1 MLLNNAEIRYLGSY
15 EELNAKACLDNKLN
29 ALVEDEFGLS
39 RPLSVSLVIPTK
51 IDVTKETRDVEL
63 NVMRLVMS
71 ECSKLVDLGYLDEII
86 VIDGSLDEKGDA
98 DFDVLERVVE
108 TAYDELDLFKRQV
121 RLIDENKA
129 QALMA
134 RRGFFDFI
142 VKTVHQ
148 FDPNILYALK
158 KFGLNDTIGLPRI
171 PMGKG
176 AALWLSIPLTAGDV
190 VCFTDSDIIN
200 FTKEFVMALCH
211 PIISSWHDTASRIKM
226 IKACYKRLTVSFE
239 PLGRKYFFGGR
250 VTRLF
255 AIPMLRVLSRKYPN
269 VFGGLDSLNYPLS
282 GECAM
287 QRELLERTS
296 FPNDY
301 SIEIALLRQVAKSEG
316 FTQMAQMDLNFLR
329 HIGQSTRGLEKM
341 VTQITSYIIKILE
354 EGGVK
359 FSKSLWKRILM
370 EYEHEV
376 EKLLIEYEGS
386 FNELSKSVA
395 QDFKVELSHSKN
407 MDIEIFRGFLEL
419 LSKAFTGTSRNER
432 FVLPS
437 WAELSEKANYFVVST
452 LLRRRGNQSTF
463 SRLKDTG
470 LFYGL

>member
-1 MLLNNAEIRYLGSY
+1 MLNNAEIRYLGSCK
-15 EELNAKACLDNKLN
+15 ELNAKACLDNKLKT
-29 ALVEDEFGLS
+29 LVEDEFGLS
-39 RPLSVSLVIPTK
+39 RPLSVSLVVPTK

-98 DFDVLERVVE
+98 DFNVLERVVE

-121 RLIDENKA
+121 RLINENKA

-148 FDPNILYALK
+148 SDPNIFYVLK
-158 KFGLNDTIGLPRI
+158 KSGLNDTIGLPRI

-190 VCFTDSDIIN
+190 VCFTDSDIMN

-211 PIISSWHDTASRIKM
+211 PIISGWHDPAPRIKM

-239 PLGRKYFFGGR
+239 PLGRRRFFGGR

-255 AIPMLRVLSRKYPN
+255 AIPILRVLSKEYPN
-269 VFGGLDSLNYPLS
+269 IFSGLNSLNYPLS

-287 QRELLERTS
+287 RRELLQEIS

-301 SIEIALLRQVAKSEG
+301 SIEIAILRQVVKLAG
-316 FTQMAQMDLNFLR
+316 FTQMAQVDLNFFH
-329 HIGQSTRGLEKM
+329 HIGQSTVGLKRM
-341 VTQITSYIIKILE
+341 VAQIISYIVEILE
-354 EGGVK
+354 EEGVE
-359 FSKSLWKRILM
+359 FSKPVRKRILM
-370 EYEHEV
+370 EYKNEV
-376 EKLLIEYEGS
+376 EKLLIEYEEI
-386 FNELSKSVA
+386 FNELSKSIA
-395 QDFKVELSHSKN
+395 QDLEVKPSYSKN
-407 MDIEIFRGFLEL
+407 KDIETFRGFLEL
-419 LSKAFTGTSRNER
+419 LGKALTGTSRKER

-437 WAELSEKANYFVVST
+437 WAELGEKASYFLVST

>member
-1 MLLNNAEIRYLGSY
+1 LLNDAEIRYFGSCK
-15 EELNAKACLDNKLN
+15 ELNAKACLDNKLN
-29 ALVEDEFGLS
+29 ILVEDEFGLS

-86 VIDGSLDEKGDA
+86 VIDGSLDEKGNA
-98 DFDVLERVVE
+98 DFNVLERVVE

-121 RLIDENKA
+121 RLINENKA

-142 VKTVHQ
+142 VKAVHQ
-148 FDPNILYALK
+148 SDPNIFYALK
-158 KFGLNDTIGLPRI
+158 KFWLYNTAGFSRI

-190 VCFTDSDIIN
+190 ICFVDSDIMN

-211 PIISSWHDTASRIKM
+211 PIISSWHDPKSWIKM
-226 IKACYKRLTVSFE
+226 VKACYRRLTVSFE

-255 AIPMLRVLSRKYPN
+255 AIPMLTVLSRMYPKI
-269 VFGGLDSLNYPLS
+269 FGGLDSLNYPLS

-301 SIEIALLRQVAKSEG
+301 SIEIAILRQVAKSAG
-316 FTQMAQMDLNFLR
+316 FTQMAQMDLDFFR
-329 HIGQSTRGLEKM
+329 HIGQTTGGLEKM
-341 VTQITSYIIKILE
+341 VVQITSYIIKILE
-354 EGGVK
+354 EEGVE
-359 FSKSLWKRILM
+359 FSESVWKRILM
-370 EYEHEV
+370 GYADEV
-376 EKLLIEYEGS
+376 EKLLVEYEGL
-386 FNELSKSVA
+386 FNELSKSIA
-395 QDFKVELSHSKN
+395 QDLQVKPSYSKN
-407 MDIEIFRGFLEL
+407 VDIEIFQGFLKL
-419 LSKAFTGTSRNER
+419 LDKAFKRTLGAGQ
-432 FVLPS
+432 FVFPS
-437 WAELSEKANYFVVST
+437 WSEIGRKTNYFVVST